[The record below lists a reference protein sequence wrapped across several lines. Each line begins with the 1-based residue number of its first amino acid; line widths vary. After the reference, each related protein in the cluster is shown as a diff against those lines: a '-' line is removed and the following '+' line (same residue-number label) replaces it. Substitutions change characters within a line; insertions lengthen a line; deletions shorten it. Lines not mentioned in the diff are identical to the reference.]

1 MKLLQFLRIWSM
13 RLLCCIAA
21 ICLLLNG
28 SALAQSASPKVLE
41 LKDEIFAYVSTN
53 EESLRSQMEEIEQW
67 FENYH
72 SLFKLDGQLLGI
84 QKERSSYKELIS
96 DPDIVSYFSENELVT
111 DISHP
116 VNSDVITFYVG
127 GFGNVTS
134 DISLGFYYSPDDNPK
149 WIDSE
154 QLRPYGR
161 KTGEYMNY
169 PMLPDGDGWI
179 PDKALI
185 TPDNDPDD
193 LLCSYVLYTERICEN
208 FFYYESS
215 Y

>member
-21 ICLLLNG
+21 ICLLFNG

-41 LKDEIFAYVSTN
+41 LKDKIFAYVSTN
-53 EESLRSQMEEIEQW
+53 EESLRSQLEEIAQW
-67 FENYH
+67 LENYH
-72 SLFKLDGQLLGI
+72 SLFRQDGQLRGTE
-84 QKERSSYKELIS
+84 KEWPYDNELIFA
-96 DPDIVSYFSENELVT
+96 PDIVSYFSENEFIHSI
-111 DISHP
+111 DCH
-116 VNSDVITFYVG
+116 VNSDIVAFYVG

-193 LLCSYVLYTERICEN
+193 LLRSYVLYTERICKN